1 MKNLC
6 EDRCI
11 NSKKESKNM
20 NEKKSNNQKNFG
32 VINAP
37 FVEINGAIVNLL
49 HVVAARPKD
58 DGVLVYFTGDEN
70 PTFYKI
76 SYRDFKSLLNN
87 A

>member
-1 MKNLC
+1 
-6 EDRCI
+6 
-11 NSKKESKNM
+11 M

-58 DGVLVYFTGDEN
+58 DGVLVYFTGDET

>member
-1 MKNLC
+1 MKTIC
-6 EDRCI
+6 EDRRT
-11 NSKKESKNM
+11 NSNKKGKNM
-20 NEKKSNNQKNFG
+20 NKEKSNNQKSFG

-76 SYRDFKSLLNN
+76 PYRDFKSLLKN